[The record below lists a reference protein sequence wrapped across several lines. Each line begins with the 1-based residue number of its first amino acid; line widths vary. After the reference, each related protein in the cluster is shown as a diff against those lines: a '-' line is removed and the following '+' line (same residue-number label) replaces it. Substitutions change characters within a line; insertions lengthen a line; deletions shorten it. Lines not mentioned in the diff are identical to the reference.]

1 MKTTAP
7 FTTSSRGL
15 TLLLCKMGTENFLT
29 RWWWGSNRSVHT
41 KVLVIAW
48 LYINRNCHPHFV
60 LPGGCRI
67 ENLGL
72 GASKTCSPCTLP
84 LPPTFQPSFNLPFIL
99 LFLQIFCGLPLSQK
113 WFLYPIIPQLSFLL
127 SSQTVLPDSVTPF
140 LGIHPQEM
148 PGHMPRGPHTG
159 MFITVISIIPKFWTT

>member
-1 MKTTAP
+1 M
-7 FTTSSRGL
+7 
-15 TLLLCKMGTENFLT
+15 
-29 RWWWGSNRSVHT
+29 HT

-60 LPGGCRI
+60 VPGGCRI

-72 GASKTCSPCTLP
+72 GASKTCSPCTRP

-99 LFLQIFCGLPLSQK
+99 FFLQILCGLPLARNDFSTRS
-113 WFLYPIIPQLSFLL
+113 YHSSFLL
-127 SSQTVLPDSVTPF
+127 SSQTVLPDSVTPL

-159 MFITVISIIPKFWTT
+159 MVITVLSIIPKFWTT